1 MFKVYVLLSETTGKK
16 YIGQTS
22 DIEKRLTAHNEGASR
37 YTKNRGPW
45 QLIHSEAY
53 ATRSEARKRENFLKT
68 GKGREFIDSLT
79 K

>member
-1 MFKVYVLLSETTGKK
+1 MFKVYVLLSLTTGNR
-16 YIGQTS
+16 YVGQTS
-22 DIEKRLTAHNEGASR
+22 DIEKRLIAHNSGDSR

-45 QLIHSEAY
+45 RLIYTEVYLS
-53 ATRSEARKRENFLKT
+53 RSEAIKREKYLKT

>member
-1 MFKVYVLLSETTGKK
+1 MFKVYVLLSKTTGKR
-16 YIGQTS
+16 YIGQTAN
-22 DIEKRLTAHNEGASR
+22 IERRLAAHNEGASR

-45 QLIHSEAY
+45 QLIYSESY
-53 ATRSEARKRENFLKT
+53 ATRSEARKRENYLKT